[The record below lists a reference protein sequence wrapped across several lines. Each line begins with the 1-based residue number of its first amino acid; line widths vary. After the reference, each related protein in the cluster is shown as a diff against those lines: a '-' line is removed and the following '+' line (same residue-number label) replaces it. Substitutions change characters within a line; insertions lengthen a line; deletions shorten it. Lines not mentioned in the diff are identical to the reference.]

1 MKLYQIV
8 LKDIWSRKRRV
19 LYATLG
25 VVIGT
30 MTVIGTLTIAVAG
43 KAKIYNQ
50 LEKYGPNLTV
60 VPAISNLD
68 MKLGDLSMGTVSI
81 GENYI
86 SAEKL
91 PQIRHIAD
99 SAIRKELKIE
109 DEGNIATLA
118 PKLYV
123 NTKVKDT
130 SVMLVGIDPQE
141 ELNVKTWWEFKQGEY
156 INQAD
161 HALVG
166 AIAAQLLQFNI
177 GDKID
182 VNGRE
187 VTVAS
192 ILGETGANDDYQIF
206 LPLVTLQQ
214 SFNKEGL
221 LSSVDIRALCNA
233 CPVEMISNEINKEI
247 PGVQALAVKQIAAS
261 EMGLVER
268 MNMLMLALAGIT
280 LAVGLFGV
288 VNTMIT
294 AVHERV
300 KDIGIMRA
308 VGASQGQIIR
318 VFIYEAIVVGILGG
332 IFGYAIGTLLA
343 FAIGPAIFEGATI
356 AFVPQYLPLSLALAA
371 FIAIVATIYPAFRA
385 TKIRVADSFR
395 SL

>member
-1 MKLYQIV
+1 M
-8 LKDIWSRKRRV
+8 
-19 LYATLG
+19 
-25 VVIGT
+25 
-30 MTVIGTLTIAVAG
+30 
-43 KAKIYNQ
+43 
-50 LEKYGPNLTV
+50 
-60 VPAISNLD
+60 
-68 MKLGDLSMGTVSI
+68 
-81 GENYI
+81 
-86 SAEKL
+86 
-91 PQIRHIAD
+91 
-99 SAIRKELKIE
+99 KIE

-123 NTKVKDT
+123 NTNVKET

-141 ELNVKTWWEFKQGEY
+141 ELNVRTWWEFKQGEY

-161 HALVG
+161 QALVG
-166 AIAAQLLQFNI
+166 AIAAQLLQFNV

-182 VNGRE
+182 INGRE

-192 ILGETGANDDYQIF
+192 ILGETGASDDYQIF
-206 LPLVTLQQ
+206 LPLGTLQQ
-214 SFNKEGL
+214 TFNKEGL

-280 LAVGLFGV
+280 LVVGLFGV

-294 AVHERV
+294 SVHERV

-308 VGASQGQIIR
+308 VGASQAQIIR
-318 VFIYEAIVVGILGG
+318 IFVYEAIVVGILGG

-343 FAIGPAIFEGATI
+343 FAIGPAIFEGAAIT
-356 AFVPQYLPLSLALAA
+356 FVPQYLPLALALAT
-371 FIAIVATIYPAFRA
+371 FIAVLATVYPAFRA